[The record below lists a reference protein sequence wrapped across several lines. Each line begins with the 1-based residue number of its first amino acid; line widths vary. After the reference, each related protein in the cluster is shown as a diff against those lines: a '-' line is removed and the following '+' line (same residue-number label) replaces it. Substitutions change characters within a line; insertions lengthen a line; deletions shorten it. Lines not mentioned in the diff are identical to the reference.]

1 MLAWIADRH
10 GRQPAARTSSKKMT
24 AREDHMGKLEGKIA
38 LITGGNS
45 GIGLAA
51 AKHFVSEGAYVFIS
65 GRRDREL
72 AAAVKEIGRNVSGVQ
87 GDVSNLGDL
96 DRLFAQ
102 IKREKGKLDIVFANA
117 GAARFGRLGTITE
130 ELFDSIFNTN
140 VKGLLFTVQK
150 ALPLLPDGA
159 SIILN
164 SSVVGS
170 KGLSM
175 NSVYSATKAAVR
187 SFARTW
193 TTDLKDRRIR
203 VNAVS
208 PGSIDTPGLSDLLA
222 SSEAG
227 EQRKKMIVTAVPL
240 GRLGTPDEIAK
251 AVVFLASDDSSYITG
266 IELFV
271 DGGFAQV

>member
-1 MLAWIADRH
+1 
-10 GRQPAARTSSKKMT
+10 
-24 AREDHMGKLEGKIA
+24 MGQLEGKIA

-45 GIGLAA
+45 GIGLAT
-51 AKHFVSEGAYVFIS
+51 AKQFVSEGAYVFIT
-65 GRRDREL
+65 GRRDAEL
-72 AAAVKEIGRNVSGVQ
+72 AAAVKDIGRNVTGVQ

-96 DRLFAQ
+96 DRLFTQ

-117 GAARFGRLGTITE
+117 GVATCAPFGRITE
-130 ELFDSIFNTN
+130 DHFDSIFNIN

-150 ALPLLPDGA
+150 ALSLLPDGA

-164 SSVVGS
+164 ASIVAS
-170 KGLSM
+170 KGLSA

-193 TTDLKDRRIR
+193 TTDLKDRYIR

-208 PGSIDTPGLSDLLA
+208 PGPIDTPGLNDLVA
-222 SSEAG
+222 STGAG
-227 EQRKKMIVTAVPL
+227 EKRLKAISNNVPL

-266 IELFV
+266 TELFV

>member
-1 MLAWIADRH
+1 
-10 GRQPAARTSSKKMT
+10 
-24 AREDHMGKLEGKIA
+24 MGKLEGRIA

-45 GIGLAA
+45 GIGLAT
-51 AKHFVSEGAYVFIS
+51 AKEFVNEGAYVFIT
-65 GRRDREL
+65 GRRDPEL
-72 AAAVKEIGRNVSGVQ
+72 TAAVKEIGRNVTGVR

-102 IKREKGKLDIVFANA
+102 IKREKSSLDIVFANA
-117 GAARFGRLGTITE
+117 GVAKYAPFAEITE
-130 ELFDSIFNTN
+130 EHYDSIFNTN

-150 ALPLLPDGA
+150 ALPLMPDGA

-164 SSVVGS
+164 ASVVAS
-170 KGLSM
+170 KGLTA
-175 NSVYSATKAAVR
+175 NSVYSATKAAIR

-193 TTDLKDRRIR
+193 TTDLKGRRIR

-208 PGSIDTPGLSDLLA
+208 PGVIDTPGLNELMGST
-222 SSEAG
+222 EAG
-227 EQRKKMIVTAVPL
+227 QQRLRTIANSVPL
-240 GRLGTPDEIAK
+240 GRLGTPKEIAR
-251 AVVFLASDDSSYITG
+251 AVVFLASDDSGYITG